1 MRGEPFRPN
10 GVIQGMKRQLRV
22 KTRLGIV
29 CLAGIGL
36 VNSGCASLVASAAG
50 GFADNL
56 SVAVLNQNDPDTV
69 RDGAPAYLLLLDSLV
84 EGSPDN
90 PEILSAAANLYAS
103 YGAIFAGDADRAARL
118 TARAREYG
126 ERALCESYARSCGWK
141 DMSYE
146 QFESSLDGLKAK
158 HAEHVLS
165 YSVSSLAYI
174 RAHSSDWNALAELPQ
189 MEALLNRYLEISGSD
204 TEATVHTYLGILTTL
219 RPPALGGEPEKGR
232 RHFEEAIK
240 LSGGRDLSTK
250 VEYARGY
257 ARLMYERELHDRLL
271 NEVIGANPQ
280 VPGLTL
286 TNVLAQQDALSLLQ
300 SADDYF

>member
-1 MRGEPFRPN
+1 
-10 GVIQGMKRQLRV
+10 MKTLRTWSAAV
-22 KTRLGIV
+22 LGIL
-29 CLAGIGL
+29 CLAGFGL
-36 VNSGCASLVASAAG
+36 INAGCASLVASAAG

-84 EGSPDN
+84 EGSPEN

-103 YGAIFAGDADRAARL
+103 YGAIFAGDAQRAAKL
-118 TARAREYG
+118 TSRAREYG
-126 ERALCESYARSCGWK
+126 SRAICESYTSSCGWS
-141 DMSYE
+141 DMTYD
-146 QFESSLDGLKAK
+146 QFESSLHGLKPK
-158 HAEHVLS
+158 HAKFILS

-189 MEALLNRYLEISGSD
+189 MEALLNRYLEIGGDESD
-204 TEATVHTYLGILTTL
+204 ATVHTYIGILTTL

-232 RHFEEAIK
+232 LHFEKAIA
-240 LSGGRDLSTK
+240 LSNGRDLSTK

-271 NEVIGANPQ
+271 QEVLQADPQ

-286 TNVLAQQDALSLLQ
+286 TNVLAQQDALELLR